1 MDSVESGWTR
11 LEEVLGTARID
22 WDRVLQALVAVWPD
36 DAGSSMFSS
45 KLNRWE
51 SPIWSPPLLEFEIER
66 HGGTV
71 MGSTRAEVQ
80 SWTVNVEDR
89 SVELMGSR
97 PRQLTKAAPRL
108 DVVPLARQ
116 CLDEMNAGPEG
127 GSDWLMWPDETRVR
141 VKISRIIP
149 ETNKQ
154 TTAGRRK
161 RFREALNDLAAATDW
176 REESANSWMRAPR

>member
-1 MDSVESGWTR
+1 MGNVESGWTK

-36 DAGSSMFSS
+36 DAESSMFSS

-51 SPIWSPPLLEFEIER
+51 SPTWSPPLLEFEIER

-71 MGSTRAEVQ
+71 MGSPRAEVQ
-80 SWTVNVEDR
+80 SWTVDVEGQ

-97 PRQLTKAAPRL
+97 RRQLVKAAPRL
-108 DVVPLARQ
+108 DDVPHARR

-127 GSDWLMWPDETRVR
+127 GSDWLTWPDETRVR
-141 VKISRIIP
+141 VKIGRIIP
-149 ETNKQ
+149 ETNKP
-154 TTAGRRK
+154 TAAGRR
-161 RFREALNDLAAATDW
+161 RR
-176 REESANSWMRAPR
+176 